1 MKSAFSA
8 LFLLLSGKIAKIL
21 LNLRFVYISIGLSHA
36 NPLICRLY
44 GKSVGFVNGG
54 ANMNKTDLIN
64 KVAEAT
70 EMTKKDASKSVEA
83 VLEAIAGALREG
95 EKVQLI
101 GFGNFEVKDKPERK
115 GRNPRTGEEMIIP
128 ARKSVS
134 FKAGKQLREEVNK

>member
-1 MKSAFSA
+1 
-8 LFLLLSGKIAKIL
+8 
-21 LNLRFVYISIGLSHA
+21 
-36 NPLICRLY
+36 
-44 GKSVGFVNGG
+44 
-54 ANMNKTDLIN
+54 MNKADLIN

>member
-1 MKSAFSA
+1 
-8 LFLLLSGKIAKIL
+8 
-21 LNLRFVYISIGLSHA
+21 
-36 NPLICRLY
+36 
-44 GKSVGFVNGG
+44 
-54 ANMNKTDLIN
+54 MNKTDLIN

-70 EMTKKDASKSVEA
+70 QMTKKDASKSVEA
-83 VLEAIAGALREG
+83 VLESIAGALRSG
-95 EKVQLI
+95 DKVQLI

>member
-1 MKSAFSA
+1 
-8 LFLLLSGKIAKIL
+8 
-21 LNLRFVYISIGLSHA
+21 
-36 NPLICRLY
+36 
-44 GKSVGFVNGG
+44 
-54 ANMNKTDLIN
+54 MNKTDLIN

-70 EMTKKDASKSVEA
+70 QMTKKDASKSVEA
-83 VLEAIAGALREG
+83 VLESIAGALHNG
-95 EKVQLI
+95 DKVQLI

>member
-1 MKSAFSA
+1 
-8 LFLLLSGKIAKIL
+8 
-21 LNLRFVYISIGLSHA
+21 
-36 NPLICRLY
+36 
-44 GKSVGFVNGG
+44 
-54 ANMNKTDLIN
+54 MNKTDLIN

-70 EMTKKDASKSVEA
+70 QMTKKDASKSVEA
-83 VLEAIAGALREG
+83 VLESIAGALRNG